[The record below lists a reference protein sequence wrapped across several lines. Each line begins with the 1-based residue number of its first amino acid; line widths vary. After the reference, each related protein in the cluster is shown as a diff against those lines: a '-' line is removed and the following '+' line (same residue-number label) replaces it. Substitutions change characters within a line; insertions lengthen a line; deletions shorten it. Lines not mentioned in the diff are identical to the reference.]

1 MYLSVSREEVATF
14 VTAEDYQYY
23 WKRVKERTYSSYS
36 RLHFGHYIAAA
47 DSEVLSTS
55 HADKLTE
62 FARRGVPLARWK
74 VGVTV
79 LLEKIAGVTF
89 VNKCRAR
96 CLFEVDFNYW
106 TKLIFACR
114 MMKKAREEGGLPGDI
129 YFRAGGHCDDATMT
143 KVMFCDHSKIMR
155 HPAAISEANLGECYD
170 RMAHPPTSLAMQS
183 WGLPKNSAKIVL
195 TALRLMQFC
204 IRIGFGESPEL
215 FGGTEDRPFGGGG
228 QGSGWAP
235 PGFVALSSIMINAY
249 KRAGCGA
256 EITSSYFSRVC
267 GGSDVCG

>member
-1 MYLSVSREEVATF
+1 M
-14 VTAEDYQYY
+14 
-23 WKRVKERTYSSYS
+23 
-36 RLHFGHYIAAA
+36 AAA

-89 VNKCRAR
+89 VNKLRAT
-96 CLFEVDFNYW
+96 CLFEADFNYW

-114 MMKKAREEGGLPGDI
+114 KMKKAREEGGLPDNI
-129 YFRAGGHCDDATMT
+129 YFRAGGHYDDATMT

-155 HPAAISEANLGECYD
+155 HPAAISEADLGECFD

-183 WGLPKNSAKIVL
+183 WGLPKKTL
-195 TALRLMQFC
+195 PR
-204 IRIGFGESPEL
+204 
-215 FGGTEDRPFGGGG
+215 
-228 QGSGWAP
+228 
-235 PGFVALSSIMINAY
+235 
-249 KRAGCGA
+249 
-256 EITSSYFSRVC
+256 
-267 GGSDVCG
+267 